1 MSASSA
7 SSHRPHKPTSIAR
20 KLSKQGRHRSQQPQP
35 PPSAYIM
42 QLARTSS
49 KRDKKRIRNFDK
61 LEDDR
66 PMSRSSLPAR
76 DSIVS
81 SLSSN
86 SSMRAYKVRTIFTPR
101 PKLHYDNSTG
111 TSPTKSAHL
120 HPLTPSRSNSR
131 SIPDGRYSRAGITDE
146 ELLRG
151 RWVDELAD
159 ELDVHGI
166 KEALDRD
173 RRRRERRRT
182 TRSCRG
188 NWREE
193 LGTGAST
200 VHRAAVKEKKLV
212 FIARV
217 EHLSSPDQTNTYYT
231 STIY

>member
-7 SSHRPHKPTSIAR
+7 SSHTNLQA
-20 KLSKQGRHRSQQPQP
+20 LLANLASKV
-35 PPSAYIM
+35 AI
-42 QLARTSS
+42 
-49 KRDKKRIRNFDK
+49 RDKKRIRNFDE

-66 PMSRSSLPAR
+66 PMSRSSLPTR
-76 DSIVS
+76 DSINS

-86 SSMRAYKVRTIFTPR
+86 SSMRAYMVRNIFTPR

-131 SIPDGRYSRAGITDE
+131 SIPDGRYSRVGITDE

-151 RWVDELAD
+151 GRVDELAD

-173 RRRRERRRT
+173 RRRRERKKEDHEKLQRKLERRA
-182 TRSCRG
+182 RSVRLPAPTPTLSPIFLVYATVPHCEAQ
-188 NWREE
+188 WS
-193 LGTGAST
+193 TSKASSGG
-200 VHRAAVKEKKLV
+200 EW
-212 FIARV
+212 
-217 EHLSSPDQTNTYYT
+217 S
-231 STIY
+231 